1 MAKDPVIWLAATVR
15 ILLKRVQDLELKHER
30 ISMLDTKGYIQSEAW
45 DKGKDNMGTMDM
57 DNMGNKD
64 TMSNMDFDSMGKQ
77 DNMGKGQ
84 DIVGM
89 DMEMGTKGKVDNMD
103 KHLDSVGSGA
113 MSNMEFHTKGNQDNM
128 GKGLDFMGIN
138 MEMDTKGKV
147 DNMDKRLDSV
157 DKDTMSIMDFD
168 SMGKQDKTG
177 KDSMDKQDNL
187 GMDLGAKE
195 QLHEES
201 DEWFEGDS
209 NFEEGYGIESEGD
222 HGHEAV
228 ENFRDID
235 DFRYWQLIPRS
246 EREIPLTI
254 MGIGEVSLMETH
266 HHVVIESLKGLRC
279 MCHRLSD
286 GEAAT
291 AAILIIC
298 QMWPYLSEFNTH
310 GEGRALI
317 LEELKNQIVKFVVGQ
332 NQELPRDNLQS
343 AWDTM

>member
-168 SMGKQDKTG
+168 SMGKQDKIG
-177 KDSMDKQDNL
+177 KDIMDKQDNL
-187 GMDLGAKE
+187 GMDLDAKE
-195 QLHEES
+195 QLHNES
-201 DEWFEGDS
+201 DEWLEGDG
-209 NFEEGYGIESEGD
+209 NVEEDYGIESEGD
-222 HGHEAV
+222 HGHEGA

-235 DFRYWQLIPRS
+235 DFGYWYLIPRN
-246 EREIPLTI
+246 ERQIPHT
-254 MGIGEVSLMETH
+254 MVGIGERSLMEMH
-266 HHVVIESLKGLRC
+266 HYAVIESLKGLRC
-279 MCHRLSD
+279 LGYSLSD
-286 GEAAT
+286 EEVAA
-291 AAILIIC
+291 AAIVVIYHI
-298 QMWPYLSEFNTH
+298 WPSLEECNTH
-310 GEGRALI
+310 GEGREFI
-317 LEELKNQIVKFVVGQ
+317 LEVLKKQTVSLCCKAKSRAASG
-332 NQELPRDNLQS
+332 
-343 AWDTM
+343 